1 MRSTNERKLILQ
13 MIEDGRISADEG
25 LGLLQALKAAESGAD
40 TPGFAPVFDSTGLPI
55 ETLSAPSGDEAI
67 ENDPEPTRAQTT
79 FEPDQAIPET
89 ITEPAIQKWK
99 RWWMIPLWIGVTIT
113 VFGGLFMYLAQQSSG
128 IGFWFV
134 CASIPFALGLV
145 VIVLAWQSRT
155 APWLHLRV
163 RQPPGKSPQQIA
175 FSFPL
180 PVQSAAWFLRTFSRW
195 IPGAGEKAWDQVILA
210 VGEQANPD
218 HPIIIQVDGAE
229 GGEKVE
235 IYIG

>member
-1 MRSTNERKLILQ
+1 MDSNNERMLILQ

-25 LGLLQALKAAESGAD
+25 LGLLQALKLADNGAE
-40 TPGFAPVFDSTGLPI
+40 TPDFAPVFDPSELPKD
-55 ETLSAPSGDEAI
+55 ESSAPSGEPAI
-67 ENDPEPTRAQTT
+67 ENAPEPAAASTT
-79 FEPDQAIPET
+79 FDAGQAIPES
-89 ITEPAIQKWK
+89 IAEPAIQKWK

-128 IGFWFV
+128 IGLWFV

-145 VIVLAWQSRT
+145 VIVLAFQSRT

-163 RQPPGKSPQQIA
+163 QRSPGKSPQRMA

-180 PVQSAAWFLRTFSRW
+180 PLQSAAWFLRTFQRW
-195 IPGAGEKAWDQVILA
+195 IPGKGKHSWDQVILA
-210 VGEQANPD
+210 VGEQTNPD
-218 HPIIIQVDGAE
+218 QPIVIQVDDVE
-229 GGEKVE
+229 GGETVE